1 MIKIK
6 LYTILISNLFMINMI
21 LILFKFLRL
30 NYLMEIIVKQLQV
43 NIDYVENQI
52 GVDKDE

>member
-1 MIKIK
+1 MMKIK
-6 LYTILISNLFMINMI
+6 LYSILISNLFMINMM
-21 LILFKFLRL
+21 LPLFKVLRL
-30 NYLMEIIVKQLQV
+30 NYLMEIILKQLQV